1 MNLPGIGYETA
12 CIFTNKFLMREKC
25 QELGIPTIR
34 FRLAYGIGDAILF
47 YEEIG
52 CDVIL
57 KPINNQGSKGVY
69 RISSLMMSFM
79 QKYHEAERYSR
90 GEPILVEE
98 YIAGEEMVI
107 EALTYNGVTEGLIC
121 GDTYYFNI
129 PDTFSAKQRLF
140 PSCKNSSLID
150 KALSL
155 NKTIVEGFG
164 LKNGITHGEYI
175 ISKEQIYLI
184 EIAARGGGVYISS
197 VSSLNDRIRYEFF
210 HCEYGRRRKDQ
221 QP

>member
-1 MNLPGIGYETA
+1 
-12 CIFTNKFLMREKC
+12 
-25 QELGIPTIR
+25 
-34 FRLAYGIGDAILF
+34 
-47 YEEIG
+47 
-52 CDVIL
+52 
-57 KPINNQGSKGVY
+57 
-69 RISSLMMSFM
+69 
-79 QKYHEAERYSR
+79 
-90 GEPILVEE
+90 
-98 YIAGEEMVI
+98 MVI

-197 VSSLNDRIRYEFF
+197 DIIPLMTGFDTNSFIVSIAVDGKISSPEIRKIDKTVCYIAFFLPAGRIIRIDGREEVYAMPFVRRNNLDMLYVGKKTGENIDKTSRFF
-210 HCEYGRRRKDQ
+210 FVVEAESDYKMKSYIRSIREKLKIEVETARGVKGIIWD
-221 QP
+221 